1 MITLTG
7 GITTHSTRA
16 EIAWMSFARLDA
28 SFNSSRRV
36 NSSVRQ
42 LSFVREVILLRG
54 NIAMSSSYESADL
67 ILKLYDLR
75 REEVMRKARE
85 WYTKEFHPQS
95 AQDVVSILR
104 GEHSAYFRMVTSYW
118 EMAASFVN
126 NGAID
131 WKMFMKAN
139 PGEPVNVFVKLYPYL
154 EELRSMFASK
164 YDDTQAFQHLEQ
176 VVMKMPRAQEQLAE
190 RVEQFKEA
198 RARWEAESKKPTA

>member
-1 MITLTG
+1 MC
-7 GITTHSTRA
+7 
-16 EIAWMSFARLDA
+16 
-28 SFNSSRRV
+28 
-36 NSSVRQ
+36 
-42 LSFVREVILLRG
+42 
-54 NIAMSSSYESADL
+54 SSYESADL
-67 ILKLYDLR
+67 LLKLYDLR

-95 AQDVVSILR
+95 AQDVVSALR

-131 WKMFMKAN
+131 WKMFMEAN
-139 PGEPVNVFVKLYPYL
+139 PGEPVNVFVKVYPYL

-176 VVMKMPRAQEQLAE
+176 VVMNMPHAEEQLAE

-198 RARWEAESKKPTA
+198 RARSEAESKKPTIAGDMI

>member
-1 MITLTG
+1 
-7 GITTHSTRA
+7 
-16 EIAWMSFARLDA
+16 
-28 SFNSSRRV
+28 
-36 NSSVRQ
+36 
-42 LSFVREVILLRG
+42 
-54 NIAMSSSYESADL
+54 MSSSYESADL

-75 REEVMRKARE
+75 REEVMRKARA

-95 AQDVVSILR
+95 AQDVVSVLR
-104 GEHSAYFRMVTSYW
+104 GEQSAYFRMVTSYW

-126 NGAID
+126 HGVID
-131 WKMFMKAN
+131 WQMFMAAN

-164 YDDTQAFQHLEQ
+164 YDETQAFQHLEQ
-176 VVMKMPRAQEQLAE
+176 VVMKMPHAQEQLAE